1 MTTGHG
7 REAGVS
13 DIPSAQLMP
22 RDLADDIASEL
33 ESAGEYR
40 AVLDPRQPQR
50 LVDLRWA
57 ALAAGRIL
65 GRKVKVVMTRA
76 VHDTDAPITVRV
88 VDAPILRPAI
98 PPQRGYGV

>member
-22 RDLADDIASEL
+22 RDLADDSESEL

-65 GRKVKVVMTRA
+65 GRRIQVLMTKA
-76 VHDTDAPITVRV
+76 VHDVDAPITARLVA
-88 VDAPILRPAI
+88 APVHRRTVPT
-98 PPQRGYGV
+98 QRQHGS